1 MGYVPPSRPFRPNL
15 DRFGMPRDHATY
27 LWATY
32 GKGKDIPPER
42 RAFLYGARADEIA
55 VPDFGLQMAMR

>member
-1 MGYVPPSRPFRPNL
+1 MGYVPLPPPFRPNL

-42 RAFLYGARADEIA
+42 RAFLHGRS
-55 VPDFGLQMAMR
+55 GLAPAIPPSQDTR